1 MTTDTTR
8 KTVPVTP
15 EELAILEASR
25 SQGSPAYDALVE
37 LVGPAATRSEAAA
50 LHGALSLGLSLIK
63 ERVAEHGYAALA
75 AAQTDEDREF
85 HAIMRSRRRGGK
97 D

>member
-1 MTTDTTR
+1 MKTEATR
-8 KTVPVTP
+8 KTVPLTA
-15 EELAILEASR
+15 EELAIIEASR
-25 SQGSPAYDALVE
+25 DQGSPAYDALVE

-50 LHGALSLGLSLIK
+50 LHGALSLGLGLIR

-85 HAIMRSRRRGGK
+85 HAIMRQRRRGGK